1 MSMSGSSVLS
11 SIQNNS
17 MSTIDLMIRESLQNS
32 LDAGIDNIGI
42 YRSVDVNYTIGKF
55 TKTNLTNELEGIS
68 VDLKNKLNVLLYLL
82 KIKILLD

>member
-1 MSMSGSSVLS
+1 MMKINIPEQTPMSMSGSSVLS

-55 TKTNLTNELEGIS
+55 TKQI
-68 VDLKNKLNVLLYLL
+68 
-82 KIKILLD
+82 